1 MMTTDRLA
9 LYRASRDQRITGQ
22 FQAFQSIVADMVEI
36 LRERRTPFTD
46 AMAAEGEKIIQAY
59 DQALRVGSA
68 MSQADR
74 ARAVSELRI
83 YHERV
88 IDYFT
93 GKR

>member
-1 MMTTDRLA
+1 MSTDRLV

-22 FQAFQSIVADMVEI
+22 FQAFQSIVTDMVEM
-36 LRERRTPFTD
+36 LRLRRTPFTD
-46 AMAAEGEKIIQAY
+46 AIAAEGEKILVAY
-59 DQALRVGSA
+59 DQALRVGSK

-74 ARAVSELRI
+74 SKAVAELRT

-88 IDYFT
+88 LSYLA